1 VKISTKA
8 ARYFAI
14 FMTLLAVG
22 CGADKETVKS
32 DVRSE
37 KKTEI
42 PEKKAEIR
50 ENKTDEDKAFLEY
63 SLIFQQLLEKD
74 RSVSE
79 LAEKIYP
86 KIIKEYKDFVKKY
99 PRSRLVD
106 DAKLRIAEFY
116 NIWGTAGEGDF
127 MKRKLNVPENWRKE
141 AATWLLDI
149 VENHSDAKAVSY
161 PGPEESKEFT
171 AAHALYFLYAWDRPQ
186 DKKYL
191 EILVQKYPESEVAGW
206 ARDILKSP

>member
-1 VKISTKA
+1 MT
-8 ARYFAI
+8 I

-22 CGADKETVKS
+22 CGVEKGTV
-32 DVRSE
+32 
-37 KKTEI
+37 
-42 PEKKAEIR
+42 KAEIKIENKAEAF
-50 ENKTDEDKAFLEY
+50 ENKTDENKAFLEY

-86 KIIKEYKDFVKKY
+86 KIIKEYKNFVKKY
-99 PRSRLVD
+99 PNSRLVD

-127 MKRKLNVPENWRKE
+127 MKRKLNTPENWRKE
-141 AATWLLDI
+141 AAKWLLDI
-149 VENHSDAKAVSY
+149 VENHPEARAIYY
-161 PGPEESKEFT
+161 PEPKETKEYT
-171 AAHALYFLYAWDRPQ
+171 AAYALYFLYAWDRPR

-191 EILVQKYPESEVAGW
+191 EMLVQKYPKSEAAKW